1 MRPGLLPDNPLE
13 RIAIRM
19 NLAPVPDG
27 HAMFGMPMSRVTIA
41 GVRMGVFE
49 RLARGPAT
57 AEEVARDIGA
67 HAEGTLLLLESLAA
81 LDQVERE
88 RGSTRSAVPGANG
101 STRPRTPTS
110 AHTSRTAST
119 TGSGGPGWRT

>member
-1 MRPGLLPDNPLE
+1 MARAPPAWSEASMRPGLLPDNPLE
-13 RIAIRM
+13 RFAIRM

-57 AEEVARDIGA
+57 AEEVAHDIGA
-67 HAEGTLLLLESLAA
+67 ARRGNAA
-81 LDQVERE
+81 VARIA
-88 RGSTRSAVPGANG
+88 RRA
-101 STRPRTPTS
+101 
-110 AHTSRTAST
+110 
-119 TGSGGPGWRT
+119 GSG